1 LAIVLTAVLMAG
13 LDSSVLNVAIPTI
26 LRDFHTTLPQLQW
39 VITGYSLTFAALLI
53 IGGRLVDI
61 HGARQ
66 VFVAGAFLFG
76 VGSLIAAL
84 STGVVMLVIGEAII
98 EGIGA
103 SLMLPASLAILT
115 STFHGR
121 ERGTAFSM
129 WAAAMGAAY
138 ALGPVLGGFLTT
150 QFSWRWAFLINVIAV
165 PFAILG
171 ILVLTR
177 REPRSGRR
185 EPIDVPGA
193 ILVASGMALLVFA
206 ISEGESYGWWK
217 TLKGLTIAGTAVW
230 PADRIVSPVPVA
242 FVLACVLLFGFYRVE
257 RRKERER
264 RSPLFE
270 FGQLRHLGFRYGLTT
285 LVFLAMGQVAFV
297 LVLSVVLQNAQHLS
311 AFDTGLWLVPAGI
324 SIVVGS
330 QIGGWLTRKI
340 ATVVVVRI
348 GLFLLALGLG
358 VTAAILTP
366 TVTFVSLLP
375 CFALFG
381 LGIGFAG
388 SQLTNVVLQDIPADK
403 AGAASG
409 ANSTVRMIGAAL
421 GIAVISAMLSAFT
434 VHYALDNIRHAE
446 RVSDHVEATAV
457 AQVRT
462 SGVNYEPAPGTPTT
476 DAAALESSVSDA
488 IASAARP
495 SMIFATAVV
504 SLGLLLSF
512 LIPRSQAEADEV
524 DPELLVEAELIA
536 EGATIQ

>member
-1 LAIVLTAVLMAG
+1 MAG

-26 LRDFHTTLPQLQW
+26 LRDFHTTLPRLQW

-61 HGARQ
+61 YGARQ
-66 VFVAGAFLFG
+66 VFVVGAVLFG

-84 STGVVMLVIGEAII
+84 STGVLMLVVGEAVI

-150 QFSWRWAFLINVIAV
+150 NFTWRWAFLINVIAV
-165 PFAILG
+165 PFAVVG
-171 ILVLTR
+171 ILLLTK
-177 REPRSGRR
+177 REHRSGTR

-193 ILVASGMALLVFA
+193 VLVASGMALLVFA
-206 ISEGESYGWWK
+206 ISEGTTYGWWK
-217 TLKGLTIAGTAVW
+217 ALHGLEIAGVTVW
-230 PADRIVSPVPVA
+230 PADRIVSPVPIA
-242 FVLACVLLFGFYRVE
+242 FVSSCLLLLAFYRVE

-297 LVLSVVLQNAQHLS
+297 LVISVVLQNAQHLS
-311 AFDTGLWLVPAGI
+311 AFETGLWLVPAGVA
-324 SIVVGS
+324 IVVGS
-330 QIGGWLTRKI
+330 QIGGWLTRNI
-340 ATVVVVRI
+340 ATVVVVRV
-348 GLFLLALGLG
+348 GLFFLALGLG
-358 VTAAILTP
+358 LTAALISP
-366 TVTFVSLLP
+366 TVSFVALLP
-375 CFALFG
+375 CSALFG

-388 SQLTNVVLQDIPADK
+388 SQLTNVVLHDIPTDK

-434 VHYALDNIRHAE
+434 IHYALDNLDRAPGISARVETTAAAQIRAG
-446 RVSDHVEATAV
+446 
-457 AQVRT
+457 
-462 SGVNYEPAPGTPTT
+462 GVNYRPTAATPAGDTAT
-476 DAAALESSVSDA
+476 LESSVSDA

-495 SMIFATAVV
+495 SMLFATAVV
-504 SLGLLLSF
+504 TLGLLLSF
-512 LIPRSQAEADEV
+512 LIPRPAADVLDEL
-524 DPELLVEAELIA
+524 DPDLLVEAELIA
-536 EGATIQ
+536 EASTIQ

>member
-1 LAIVLTAVLMAG
+1 MAG

-53 IGGRLVDI
+53 IGGRLGDI
-61 HGARQ
+61 YGARQ
-66 VFVAGAFLFG
+66 VFVAGALLFG

-84 STGVVMLVIGEAII
+84 STGVAMLVVGEAII

-171 ILVLTR
+171 ILLLTE
-177 REPRSGRR
+177 REPRSGTR

-217 TLKGLTIAGTAVW
+217 TIKGFTVAGTTVW
-230 PADRIVSPVPVA
+230 PTDRIVSPVPVA
-242 FVLACVLLFGFYRVE
+242 FVLACVLLFAFYRVE
-257 RRKERER
+257 RRKEREQ

-311 AFDTGLWLVPAGI
+311 AFATGLWLVPAGI

-330 QIGGWLTRKI
+330 QIGGWLTRRI
-340 ATVVVVRI
+340 STVVVVRI
-348 GLFLLALGLG
+348 GLFCLALGLG
-358 VTAAILTP
+358 VTAVILSP
-366 TVTFVSLLP
+366 TVSFAALLP

-381 LGIGFAG
+381 VGIGFAG
-388 SQLTNVVLQDIPADK
+388 SQLTNVVLHDIPADK

-434 VHYALDNIRHAE
+434 VHYALDDIRHAAHLSGPA
-446 RVSDHVEATAV
+446 RTTAV
-457 AQVRT
+457 AEVRA
-462 SGVNYEPAPGTPTT
+462 SGVNYEPAPGTDAR
-476 DAAALESSVSDA
+476 DAAALGSSVDDA
-488 IASAARP
+488 IAAAARP
-495 SMIFATAVV
+495 SMLFATAVV
-504 SLGLLLSF
+504 SLGVLLSF
-512 LIPRSQAEADEV
+512 LIPRTSAEVVEEL
-524 DPELLVEAELIA
+524 DPELVIEAELIA